1 MLFSRIIAGVMKW
14 GVWGENLTN
23 AQLEALVT
31 ESIENGVTTF
41 DHADIYGHYTE
52 EAHFGAVLGAHP
64 SLRQKMQLISK
75 CGICLVTPNRPQH
88 LIKTYNTSKEHI
100 IASVEN
106 SLRNLQT
113 DYLDAL
119 LIHRPDPLMQPSE
132 VAEAFTAL
140 KQSGKVLHFGVSNF
154 TPSQVA
160 LLDAFFPIEINQIE
174 ASVLRLE
181 PFSDGTLDQCI
192 VKKIRPMAWSP
203 LGGGVL
209 VSEKGDERI
218 ERIRTKTAELAAK
231 HNGTA
236 DQILLAF
243 LLKHPAQIDV
253 VLGTTKIERVK
264 AAVAAL
270 AIELSS
276 EDWFSLWA
284 ASIGRE
290 VA

>member
-14 GVWGENLTN
+14 GVWGENLNT
-23 AQLEALVT
+23 AQLEALIT

-52 EAHFGAVLGAHP
+52 EAHFGAVLGAQP

-88 LIKTYNTSKEHI
+88 NIKTYNTSKEHI

-119 LIHRPDPLMQPSE
+119 LIHRPDPLMQPAE
-132 VAEAFTAL
+132 VAEAFTIL

-160 LLDAFFPIEINQIE
+160 LLDAFFSVEINQIE

-181 PFSDGTLDQCI
+181 PFSDGTLDQCM

-209 VSEKGDERI
+209 VSDKADERV
-218 ERIRTKTAELAAK
+218 ERIRNKTAELAEK
-231 HNGTA
+231 HNATA

-264 AAVAAL
+264 AAVAAMS
-270 AIELSS
+270 ISLSK

-284 ASIGRE
+284 ASVGRE

>member
-14 GVWGENLTN
+14 GVWGENLNT
-23 AQLEALVT
+23 AQLEALIT

-52 EAHFGAVLGAHP
+52 EAHFGAVLGGQP

-88 LIKTYNTSKEHI
+88 NIKTYNTSKEHI

-119 LIHRPDPLMQPSE
+119 LIHRPDPLMQPAE
-132 VAEAFTAL
+132 VAEAFTML

-160 LLDAFFPIEINQIE
+160 LLDAFFSVEINQIE

-181 PFSDGTLDQCI
+181 PFSDGTLDQCM

-209 VSEKGDERI
+209 VSDKAEKRVEG
-218 ERIRTKTAELAAK
+218 IRNKTAELAEK
-231 HNGTA
+231 HNATA

-243 LLKHPAQIDV
+243 LLKHPSQIDV

-264 AAVAAL
+264 AAVAAMS
-270 AIELSS
+270 ISLSK

-284 ASIGRE
+284 ASVGRE

>member
-14 GVWGENLTN
+14 GVWGENLSPTL
-23 AQLEALVT
+23 LEALIT

-52 EAHFGAVLGAHP
+52 EARFGTVLGAQP

-88 LIKTYNTSKEHI
+88 GIKSYNTSKEHI

-132 VAEAFTAL
+132 VAEAFAAL
-140 KQSGKVLHFGVSNF
+140 KQMGKVLHFGVSNF

-160 LLDAFFPIEINQIE
+160 LLDAFFPVEINQIQ
-174 ASVLRLE
+174 ASVLRLD
-181 PFSDGTLDQCI
+181 PFSDGTLDQCM

-209 VSEKGDERI
+209 VSDKGDERV
-218 ERIRTKTAELAAK
+218 ERIRAKTVELAEK
-231 HNGTA
+231 HHATA

-243 LLKHPAQIDV
+243 LLKHPSNIDV
-253 VLGTTKIERVK
+253 VLGTTKIERIK

-270 AIELSS
+270 TIDLTK
-276 EDWFSLWA
+276 EDWFALWA
-284 ASIGRE
+284 ASVGRE